1 MFSILSM
8 FFEHVHS
15 LPVLLEQTR
24 EKRKQKITKEQSVR
38 PDQDGQT
45 TWQKVDTRE
54 QSNLN

>member
-38 PDQDGQT
+38 PDQDSQT
-45 TWQKVDTRE
+45 AWQKVETR
-54 QSNLN
+54 